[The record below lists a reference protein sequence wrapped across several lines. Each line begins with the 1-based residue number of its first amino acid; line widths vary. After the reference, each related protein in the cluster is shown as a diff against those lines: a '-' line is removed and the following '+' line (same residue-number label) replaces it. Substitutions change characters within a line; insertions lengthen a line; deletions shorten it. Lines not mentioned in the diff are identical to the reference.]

1 MSGEL
6 VEKLAKDWQEKV
18 YSGRLIRLEIEAQ
31 REKLDLFERDF
42 AVQIGGIERVYPR
55 SYGEGRAVYEVQAK
69 NAAYQVARE
78 LSAKGLQ
85 GVDVEILQVS
95 LNTLKVKIR

>member
-1 MSGEL
+1 MRKAAASSLEAAALKAVGQGIQALSGEL

-31 REKLDLFERDF
+31 REKLYLFERDF

-55 SYGEGRAVYEVQAK
+55 SYEEGRAVYEVQAK
-69 NAAYQVARE
+69 MR
-78 LSAKGLQ
+78 L
-85 GVDVEILQVS
+85 
-95 LNTLKVKIR
+95 TR